1 MDWSFFILQEVVW
14 MDVFVN
20 EQNYTTYRF
29 LEIEEI
35 KQYVRNLGLFPEP
48 GDINVI
54 EVSDGKIN
62 HVYRLQNEYR
72 SIIFKQAVPYAR
84 VVGESMPLPLDRVRV
99 EAEVMKVYE
108 EILPKSVPAVL
119 HLDEVMAI
127 VVMEDMLPLEVGRT
141 ALINGSESARF
152 ATDIG
157 KMTAEVLFKTSDF
170 YMPSPIKKELQ
181 ARLANPGM
189 RQLTEQL
196 VFDWPYSDHET
207 NECETGMRNEV
218 KFLSQDQR
226 LLLEVAQ
233 LKHKFMTKAD
243 GLIHGDLH
251 SGAIFTGDN
260 RTVIFDTEFALFGPF
275 GFDLGQFIANLF
287 LNGIA
292 FPNYKEKRF
301 EQAKETWYAFAETFS
316 NLWQTSTHERYTKV
330 DGFYTIIMEE
340 LFTDIIGYA
349 GCELVRRAISIAQI
363 PDMNTEQDED
373 LRMAARKEVLSL
385 GKYMIMERKHIHSL
399 EQLSHWF
406 QATR

>member
-1 MDWSFFILQEVVW
+1 
-14 MDVFVN
+14 MDVVVN
-20 EQNYTTYRF
+20 EQKYTTYRF
-29 LEIEEI
+29 LEIEDI
-35 KQYVRNLGLFPEP
+35 KQYVRSLDLFPEP
-48 GDINVI
+48 EDIKVI

-62 HVYRLQNEYR
+62 HVYRLYNEFR

-84 VVGESMPLPLDRVRV
+84 VVGESMPLPIDRVRV
-99 EAEVMKVYE
+99 EAEVMELYE
-108 EILPKSVPAVL
+108 KIIPKSVPSVL
-119 HLDEVMAI
+119 HLDVVMAV

-141 ALINGSESARF
+141 ALINGSESAHF
-152 ATDIG
+152 AADIG
-157 KMTAEVLFKTSDF
+157 KMSAEVLFKTSDF
-170 YMPSPIKKELQ
+170 YMPSSDKKELQ
-181 ARLANPGM
+181 ARLANPEM

-207 NECETGMRNEV
+207 NECEDGMRNEV

-233 LKHKFMTKAD
+233 LKHKFMTKSD

-251 SGAIFTGDN
+251 SGAIFTGEN

-292 FPNYKEKRF
+292 FPEFKEKRF
-301 EQAKETWYAFAETFS
+301 EQAKETWYAFVETFS
-316 NLWQTSTHERYTKV
+316 NLWQNNTNERYTKV

-340 LFTDIIGYA
+340 IFTDLIGYA

-363 PDMNTEQDED
+363 PDMNTEEDED
-373 LRMAARKEVLSL
+373 LRMAARKKVLEL
-385 GKYMIMERKHIHSL
+385 GKYMIMERKQIHSL
-399 EQLSHWF
+399 EQLSQWF
-406 QATR
+406 QASR